1 MVNTNVNELA
11 TALADLSPAIARRG
25 PRCSVSVILD
35 SLDPTVRAILQTKM
49 ANAAIASSQIAT
61 TLTACGYPVKGTTV
75 ARHRRAGS
83 ATGCLCEPVAP

>member
-11 TALADLSPAIARRG
+11 TALADLSPAVARRG

-35 SLDPTVRAILQTKM
+35 SLDPTVRGLLEAKM
-49 ANAAIASSQIAT
+49 GDPAIASSQIAT

-75 ARHRRAGS
+75 ARHRRAGT
-83 ATGCLCEPVAP
+83 ATGCLCEPVTP